1 MKNLK
6 SALCVALIFFLA
18 IIAYRLI
25 NNTPVKNRSIA
36 QHQTALDMSQE
47 SKISNQEEAVAK
59 SKIMKN
65 NSFSVGTIFGEKP
78 DNLDITQAMV
88 NRGKHYLLTQVD
100 SRIRQL
106 EPFKV
111 KLEKMTSM
119 NESDRNS
126 LVSELNAGIAMFEVL
141 KPEITQSTTKE
152 DIKNVADKIKAEWL
166 KSRQSVERAEKL
178 IFASKENQLVSD
190 AEATS
195 LSIQKRLDALKAAGK
210 ESKTQARLLST
221 YDQKIA
227 EAKQDIESANKKT
240 SAATNAST
248 NAEKETLMKEKDLL
262 MEKSQEKIRDAYKLL
277 KEEAHKDF
285 SRKVE

>member
-6 SALCVALIFFLA
+6 SAFCVALIFFLA
-18 IIAYRLI
+18 IIAYQLI
-25 NNTPVKNRSIA
+25 NNTPAKNGAIA
-36 QHQTALDMSQE
+36 QHQTALDLSQK
-47 SKISNQEEAVAK
+47 SRISNQEAAAK
-59 SKIMKN
+59 STIMKN
-65 NSFSVGTIFGEKP
+65 NSFSVSTVFGEKP
-78 DNLDITQAMV
+78 GNLDVTQAMV
-88 NRGKHYLLTQVD
+88 NRGKHYLLTQID
-100 SRIRQL
+100 NRIRQL

-111 KLEKMTSM
+111 KVEKMVSLS
-119 NESDRNS
+119 ESDRNN
-126 LVSELNAGIAMFEVL
+126 LVSELNAEIAMFEVL

-152 DIKNVADKIKAEWL
+152 DVKNVADKIKAEWL

-195 LSIQKRLDALKAAGK
+195 LSLQKRLDALKAAGK
-210 ESKTQARLLST
+210 DTKAQDSLLSA
-221 YDQKIA
+221 YDKKIA

-248 NAEKETLMKEKDLL
+248 SVEKEALIKEKDLL
-262 MEKSQEKIRDAYKLL
+262 MKKSQENIRDAYKLL

>member
-6 SALCVALIFFLA
+6 SALCVALVFFLA
-18 IIAYRLI
+18 IIAYQLI
-25 NNTPVKNRSIA
+25 NNTPAKNRSIA

-47 SKISNQEEAVAK
+47 SKISNQEPVAK
-59 SKIMKN
+59 STIMKN
-65 NSFSVGTIFGEKP
+65 NSFSVGTVFGEKP
-78 DNLDITQAMV
+78 GNLDVTQAMV

-100 SRIRQL
+100 NRIRQL

-111 KLEKMTSM
+111 KVEKTDSL
-119 NESDRNS
+119 NESDRSS
-126 LVSELNAGIAMFEVL
+126 LVSELNAEIAMFETL
-141 KPEITQSTTKE
+141 KPEITQSITKE
-152 DIKNVADKIKAEWL
+152 DVKNVADKIKAEWL

-178 IFASKENQLVSD
+178 IFASKENQFVSD

-210 ESKTQARLLST
+210 ETKAQDRLLSA
-221 YDQKIA
+221 YDKKIA

-262 MEKSQEKIRDAYKLL
+262 MKKSQENIRDAYKLL